1 MLLYILNKRSVTF
14 WAYFGMIGLS
24 KIKYFSDHIFDNF
37 DVEWFQVQVS
47 DLVVNEMPHSIDDVQ

>member
-1 MLLYILNKRSVTF
+1 
-14 WAYFGMIGLS
+14 MIGLS